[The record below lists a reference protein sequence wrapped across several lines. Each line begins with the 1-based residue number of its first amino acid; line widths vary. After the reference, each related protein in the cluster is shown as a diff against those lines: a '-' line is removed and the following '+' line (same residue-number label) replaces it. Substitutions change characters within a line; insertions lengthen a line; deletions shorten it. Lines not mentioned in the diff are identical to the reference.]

1 MKAIIP
7 CAGFGTRF
15 SGVPK
20 SLLNIDNGTVILDKI
35 LNKIDFDTYLIT
47 NALSDHLF
55 QEKYAN
61 RDNISILCN
70 GLLHNT
76 QDCGCLDNIQH
87 LIEKE
92 NINDDIMII
101 VGDILFDFSL
111 DEILTQFNSTKTIT
125 IPIKKIQNKLSISQT
140 LLSGGLTIRDD
151 NVIDTFIEHEVYE
164 QAEYIELGIYLIAK
178 EYLYTINE
186 CINHYKHDAP
196 GYLIEYMH
204 KLIPIY
210 GAEIIGYWEHII
222 EYIDY
227 ISYLERRKSQ

>member
-20 SLLNIDNGTVILDKI
+20 SLLNIDNGTVILDEI
-35 LNKIDFDTYLIT
+35 LNKINFDTYLIT

-55 QEKYAN
+55 QEKYAHK
-61 RDNISILCN
+61 DNISISCN
-70 GLLHNT
+70 GMFYNI
-76 QDCGCLDNIQH
+76 QACGCLDNIQR

-92 NINDDIMII
+92 SIDEDIMII
-101 VGDILFDFSL
+101 VGDILFDFSI
-111 DEILTQFNSTKTIT
+111 DQILKQFNKTKTIT
-125 IPIKKIQNKLSISQT
+125 IPIKKHPTQLIKSQT
-140 LLSGGLTIRDD
+140 LRSGGLTLKDT

-178 EYLYTINE
+178 EYLYTIHE
-186 CINHYKHDAP
+186 CINHYRHDAP

-210 GAEIIGYWEHII
+210 GAEITGNWEHIVT
-222 EYIDY
+222 YDDY
-227 ISYLERRKSQ
+227 ISYVERRKD

>member
-20 SLLNIDNGTVILDKI
+20 SLLNIDNGTVILDKL
-35 LNKIDFDTYLIT
+35 LNKIDFDIYLIT

-125 IPIKKIQNKLSISQT
+125 IPIKKIQNKLSIPQT

-151 NVIDTFIEHEVYE
+151 NVIDTFAEHTTYKN
-164 QAEYIELGIYLIAK
+164 AEYIELGIYIIAK
-178 EYLYTINE
+178 EYLHMINE
-186 CINHYKHDAP
+186 CINNYKHDAP
-196 GYLIEYMH
+196 GYLIDYVY
-204 KLIPIY
+204 KRFPVY
-210 GAEIIGYWEHII
+210 GVEVSGNWEHIVT
-222 EYIDY
+222 YDDY
-227 ISYLERRKSQ
+227 ISYLDMK